1 MPRVSTV
8 DPVAEK
14 FRAFWAN
21 KSDPQSR
28 GRGPEFLRT
37 VAEELR
43 LLCGERKPVRVLEIG
58 CGDGRL
64 FDFLNFSAASYRGV
78 DFGPLMLAA
87 FRGNHPEVDLV
98 EAEASSFSDGRIYDL
113 IFAHDVISHFS
124 LAMLDRFFRNARQMI
139 HPDSLIILA
148 SVPWRSLRNLYDS
161 GVWRNGGEPS
171 ATNWAKSKLRRMAG
185 RELTGRW
192 FTTAEVARIASRNGF
207 HAQFYGSIT
216 HPYRFHA
223 VLTISQAARR

>member
-1 MPRVSTV
+1 MPLVSTV
-8 DPVAEK
+8 DPIAEK
-14 FRAFWAN
+14 FGAFWAN
-21 KSDPQSR
+21 KTDPQSR
-28 GRGPEFLRT
+28 GRGPAFCRA
-37 VAEELR
+37 VAQELR

-64 FDFLNFSAASYRGV
+64 FDFLGFPAASYRGV

-87 FRGNHPEVDLV
+87 FRRNHPEVDLV
-98 EAEASSFSDGRIYDL
+98 EAEASSFVDGRIYDL

-148 SVPWRSLRNLYDS
+148 SVPWRALRNLYDS
-161 GVWRNGGEPS
+161 GVWRNGGETC
-171 ATNWAKSKLRRMAG
+171 AANWAKSKLRRLVG

-192 FTTAEVARIASRNGF
+192 FTTSEISKIAARNGLR
-207 HAQFYGSIT
+207 AQFHGSIT

-223 VLTISQAARR
+223 VLTASLHSSL